1 MKHFNFCQKQDVL
14 KRTRI
19 RRFETKLGEK
29 IGVFE
34 DPLDPIGCMERSAAR
49 YVLFGVPES
58 IGVQANHGMGGTETA
73 WSPFLDSFLNIQSLD
88 RFTGEEV
95 MLAGAF
101 DFSPVME
108 VIDRHSNA
116 HAEKLDACRHAVAN
130 IIDDEV
136 EALVRMIVMAGKMPL
151 LIGGGHNNSYPMIKG
166 VAKALHK
173 CGKTDKAKVSAINL
187 DAHADFRIMEGRH
200 SGNGFRY
207 AMEEGFLGRYAVIGL
222 HEHYNPQSMVDD
234 LYSHVDI
241 QYSFMEDIFLH
252 GKRSFTDA
260 VADAFRFVD
269 DQYVMVD
276 LDMDAIEDLP
286 SSAVTPS
293 GISAMHARQYVNF
306 AGSDP
311 KVAGLHICEGAV
323 RLDSGQEGAQTGK
336 LIAYLVSDF
345 IKANL

>member
-29 IGVFE
+29 IAVFE
-34 DPLDPIGCMERSAAR
+34 DPLDPIGFIERSAAR

-95 MLAGAF
+95 ILAGAF

-108 VIDRHSNA
+108 VIDRHSTA
-116 HAEKLDACRHAVAN
+116 YAEKLDACRHAVAN

-276 LDMDAIEDLP
+276 LDMDAIEHLP

-306 AGSDP
+306 AGSDA

-323 RLDSGQEGAQTGK
+323 RLDSGLEGAQTGK

>member
-1 MKHFNFCQKQDVL
+1 
-14 KRTRI
+14 
-19 RRFETKLGEK
+19 
-29 IGVFE
+29 
-34 DPLDPIGCMERSAAR
+34 
-49 YVLFGVPES
+49 
-58 IGVQANHGMGGTETA
+58 
-73 WSPFLDSFLNIQSLD
+73 
-88 RFTGEEV
+88 
-95 MLAGAF
+95 
-101 DFSPVME
+101 
-108 VIDRHSNA
+108 
-116 HAEKLDACRHAVAN
+116 
-130 IIDDEV
+130 
-136 EALVRMIVMAGKMPL
+136 
-151 LIGGGHNNSYPMIKG
+151 
-166 VAKALHK
+166 
-173 CGKTDKAKVSAINL
+173 
-187 DAHADFRIMEGRH
+187 
-200 SGNGFRY
+200 
-207 AMEEGFLGRYAVIGL
+207 MEEGFLSRYAVIGL

-306 AGSDP
+306 AGSDA

-323 RLDSGQEGAQTGK
+323 RLDSGLEGAQTGK